1 MRIIKCLLL
10 LLTFLY
16 DYSYSQERPSN
27 ILTIISKNPK
37 YTNEFVRLNELYY
50 IPTADESGK
59 NRYVISSIYSMDV
72 DKDSNLY
79 VLDFRLCTITV
90 FDKKGK
96 YIRTLGGKG
105 QGPGELETPLWLSIW
120 NDKIY
125 VYEQFMGIKIFDL
138 KGKYIDFNIVR
149 NNHYNIRKFKI
160 YNDLI
165 YTVEKVTIEEENI
178 AKVTYP
184 INKISIDFDKS
195 NTIYTV
201 KTEYKVGSD
210 ALPRFD
216 PRLSWTLDE
225 KGTIYFTGDM
235 LTTYKIDV
243 FADNGKLILSFGREY
258 ERIPFSKTTIEVLND
273 FFRKKIE
280 LLKYPEVINY
290 LIFDNGYIFV
300 VVGETSAH
308 VIGRYRLDSII
319 DVFNTKGEYL
329 YTFKSKYFGS
339 ANTLIKNN
347 RLYANPTDDDLNI
360 RVFQIQYN
368 K

>member
-27 ILTIISKNPK
+27 IPTIISKNPK
-37 YTNEFVRLNELYY
+37 YTNEFVRLKELYS

-59 NRYVISSIYSMDV
+59 NRYVISSVYSMDV

-90 FDKKGK
+90 FDKKGE
-96 YIRTLGGKG
+96 YLRTSGGKG
-105 QGPGELETPLWLSIW
+105 QGPSELINPLWLSIW
-120 NDKIY
+120 NDNIFI
-125 VYEQFMGIKIFDL
+125 YEQFNDMKIFDL
-138 KGKYIDFNIVR
+138 KGKYIDSYRVKNDH
-149 NNHYNIRKFKI
+149 NNMKKFKI
-160 YNDLI
+160 FNDLI
-165 YTVEKVTIEEENI
+165 YTVDKVAIEEKNI
-178 AKVTYP
+178 TKITYP

-216 PRLSWTLDE
+216 PQRSWTLDD
-225 KGTIYFTGDM
+225 KGTIYFAGDI
-235 LTTYKIDV
+235 LNTYKIDV

-273 FFRKKIE
+273 FFRKQIE

-290 LIFDNGYIFV
+290 LLFDNGYIFV

-308 VIGRYRLDSII
+308 VIGRYRLESII

-360 RVFQIQYN
+360 HVFQIQYN